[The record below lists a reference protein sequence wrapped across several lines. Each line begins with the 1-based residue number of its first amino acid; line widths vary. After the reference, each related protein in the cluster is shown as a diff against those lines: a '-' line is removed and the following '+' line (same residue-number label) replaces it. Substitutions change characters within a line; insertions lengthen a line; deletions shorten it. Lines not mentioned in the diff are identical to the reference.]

1 MFAMDFLMA
10 LTWALP
16 TGAARSWDPTGSA
29 NLCKMQLQLSA
40 FLLCNFLHFYFTSN
54 NLPLAEREAMGNVVD
69 YAAGR
74 NRYIGYLMTVHRQ
87 GGL

>member
-1 MFAMDFLMA
+1 MA

-40 FLLCNFLHFYFTSN
+40 FLICNFCIFILHQT
-54 NLPLAEREAMGNVVD
+54 GVITD
-69 YAAGR
+69 TAAQPALSVLDPQHVPGT
-74 NRYIGYLMTVHRQ
+74 GMEM
-87 GGL
+87 

>member
-1 MFAMDFLMA
+1 MLLPPHLVFRRTRQGYLVVAMFAMDFLMA

-40 FLLCNFLHFYFTSN
+40 FLLCNFLHLYFTTYKER
-54 NLPLAEREAMGNVVD
+54 LLAS
-69 YAAGR
+69 
-74 NRYIGYLMTVHRQ
+74 L
-87 GGL
+87 